1 MIRVKIELWMW
12 LGKELGGDFQSPSE
26 MRSVTEMEV
35 EGGTTM
41 QELFEH
47 LAHCHPAIAQK
58 IYNPKN
64 KKFYA
69 NLSVIVTDK
78 NDLIRPYRSENNV
91 LNDGDRIK
99 VLPIYAGG

>member
-1 MIRVKIELWMW
+1 MW
-12 LGKELGGDFQSPSE
+12 LGKELGADFQSPSE
-26 MRSVTEMEV
+26 MRSFTEMEV

-47 LAHCHPAIAQK
+47 LAYRHPAIAQK
-58 IYNPKN
+58 IYNSKD
-64 KKFYA
+64 KKFYS

-78 NDLIRPYRSENNV
+78 NDLIRSSKGENNV
-91 LNDGDRIK
+91 LSDGDRIK